1 MNKYLKGNKKMV
13 DIKSANGQ
21 VTELY
26 NQLKPIINSI
36 VDKNAKS
43 LDDIIKKVKNNLT
56 TLTNKEIQDIIL
68 QLSIE
73 TYYFS
78 TIKDMSI
85 LKQECSIALMK
96 EKQASVY
103 NGTDGTQATRNNQA
117 VMETLDKQTVQIL
130 YNAVSNCMKSKLDE
144 AHRIVNMLSSV
155 LISRNAEAKL
165 KGVPD
170 NDIHNNFNESD

>member
-1 MNKYLKGNKKMV
+1 MAV

-21 VTELY
+21 VTDMY
-26 NQLKPIINSI
+26 NQLKPIINGI
-36 VDKNAKS
+36 VEKNTKS
-43 LDDIIKKVKNNLT
+43 LDDIIKKVRNNLT
-56 TLTNKEIQDIIL
+56 TLTNKELQETIL

-85 LKQECSIALMK
+85 LKQECAMTLMK
-96 EKQASVY
+96 EKQAAVY
-103 NGTDGTQATRNNQA
+103 NSTDGTQQTRNNQA
-117 VMETLDKQTVQIL
+117 VIDTLDKQTVQVL

-144 AHRIVNMLSSV
+144 AHRVVNMLSSV

-170 NDIHNNFNESD
+170 NDLHNNFNE

>member
-68 QLSIE
+68 GW
-73 TYYFS
+73 
-78 TIKDMSI
+78 
-85 LKQECSIALMK
+85 LK
-96 EKQASVY
+96 KQ
-103 NGTDGTQATRNNQA
+103 
-117 VMETLDKQTVQIL
+117 
-130 YNAVSNCMKSKLDE
+130 
-144 AHRIVNMLSSV
+144 
-155 LISRNAEAKL
+155 
-165 KGVPD
+165 
-170 NDIHNNFNESD
+170 